1 LLCYSLAGI
10 VEQQVQPTTGLPA
23 WILQAQGLSQLLP
36 QRLIFLQAVSL
47 MPKVDPRIHDKDA
60 KGVQDV
66 PPGSGVETVRIVKG
80 WSSIT
85 IMIAVVIRR
94 ALERK
99 GLSELA

>member
-1 LLCYSLAGI
+1 
-10 VEQQVQPTTGLPA
+10 
-23 WILQAQGLSQLLP
+23 
-36 QRLIFLQAVSL
+36 

-66 PPGSGVETVRIVKG
+66 PPGSGVETVRG

-94 ALERK
+94 ALEGK
-99 GLSELA
+99 SLSELA